1 MIICHGHSFQWCY
14 NNWIDWSFKLNMD
27 HILKSWLCTRP
38 DGSNLG
44 NRECSFRLQNLL
56 IPCCSIHLT
65 KVSLGHIQTM
75 SSLWWRE
82 MIPKA
87 DILSLWEGC
96 FTNFELPIGL
106 WTQALGNLLCVYV
119 LAKSEGVANA
129 FCHLANLHAKVYIC
143 ITWDNHELLL
153 SFFLKNRS
161 HLPREES
168 SMSSQGLSVTPKLNQ
183 NSCPSEG
190 NVYKQN

>member
-27 HILKSWLCTRP
+27 HILKSWLRTCP

-44 NRECSFRLQNLL
+44 NQECSFRLQNLL

-65 KVSLGHIQTM
+65 KVSLGLIQTL
-75 SSLWWRE
+75 SSLWRME
-82 MIPKA
+82 KVPKR

-106 WTQALGNLLCVYV
+106 WTQAPGNLLFIYV
-119 LAKSEGVANA
+119 LAKSEGIVNA
-129 FCHLANLHAKVYIC
+129 SCHLANLHAKSLYLHNTRQQWIAFSS
-143 ITWDNHELLL
+143 
-153 SFFLKNRS
+153 SFFRTGVLCQGKEVPCD
-161 HLPREES
+161 PRD
-168 SMSSQGLSVTPKLNQ
+168 GAWLLN
-183 NSCPSEG
+183 
-190 NVYKQN
+190 